1 APAAAPQGSA
11 QGPPPAAAAP
21 PPQERARR
29 RSAEIPA
36 SRLPKPHDY
45 FPFDVFCGRGADGL
59 LPEDLARE
67 LRYVRDHCMIPP
79 FPWGQVHYH
88 DFLVRNVLRDVPGD
102 LAELGMG
109 QGGMSLFLGRLGK
122 KYRRK
127 FLAVDSFEGL
137 PPPDVGKDNPYFLQG
152 DYRPTEAAGDNYE
165 NFLQYMKAFDVDDC
179 MTVKKAFFKDLD
191 IPPEF
196 ESFCFVHM
204 DSDLYDSVWDS
215 LEKVWDRVSEGGCI
229 VIDDFFHPVIMRK
242 AQQGPC
248 RAGRLLP
255 RQGRQRG
262 PAADVRRAH
271 VRGPHREGPVC
282 QDALAGEGG
291 RHAVPCHVR
300 PARPRR
306 ELLQLRVV
314 PHLRA
319 LPQGRREVRGQGG
332 RGGGAGSGGGA
343 ARRGPVADTR
353 ERRGLPGAAALPRR
367 RAKERMR
374 HHEIPPAAGGHV
386 RHHRGEHQR
395 SKGRRETDD
404 RDRHLSARPARAGP
418 PLSPSRPP
426 ERPNGRGTWAVAGAG
441 PRGARGG
448 RAPLRA
454 RRRGSAG
461 RLGCVSASPHPCCP
475 LPLVLSPAPR
485 FTSFCALLPLAREGA
500 QKARAMLA
508 QAPPVLSAP
517 GPLCVCPAF
526 HCNVVMVDG
535 PINCP
540 SMVCH

>member
-1 APAAAPQGSA
+1 GRKAPAAAPQGSA

-418 PLSPSRPP
+418 PLSPQASPSAAPP
-426 ERPNGRGTWAVAGAG
+426 P
-441 PRGARGG
+441 PSPP
-448 RAPLRA
+448 PLPC
-454 RRRGSAG
+454 
-461 RLGCVSASPHPCCP
+461 CVSASPHPCCP

>member
-1 APAAAPQGSA
+1 MAARSEGSSHAEMQRKHARSLTTEPRGTSPMKAESNGLQGLAPAA
-11 QGPPPAAAAP
+11 AAAAP

-229 VIDDFFHPVIMRK
+229 VIDDFFHH
-242 AQQGPC
+242 AQG
-248 RAGRLLP
+248 
-255 RQGRQRG
+255 
-262 PAADVRRAH
+262 
-271 VRGPHREGPVC
+271 
-282 QDALAGEGG
+282 
-291 RHAVPCHVR
+291 
-300 PARPRR
+300 
-306 ELLQLRVV
+306 
-314 PHLRA
+314 
-319 LPQGRREVRGQGG
+319 
-332 RGGGAGSGGGA
+332 
-343 ARRGPVADTR
+343 
-353 ERRGLPGAAALPRR
+353 
-367 RAKERMR
+367 
-374 HHEIPPAAGGHV
+374 
-386 RHHRGEHQR
+386 
-395 SKGRRETDD
+395 
-404 RDRHLSARPARAGP
+404 PARAVSDFFRARGASEDP
-418 PLSPSRPP
+418 PLMFVVPMYAVLIVKGQSARMRWLEREDGTRFPAMYGPRALDGNYYSFALCRICEPFLKAVERSAVRVAEAEAQALEAGQPAEALSRIRANAEAFLALLRYPD
-426 ERPNGRGTWAVAGAG
+426 AG
-441 PRGARGG
+441 PRSGCDIMRYLQPLEDMFDITEGSINGVKGAE
-448 RAPLRA
+448 
-454 RRRGSAG
+454 RRMIEIG
-461 RLGCVSASPHPCCP
+461 
-475 LPLVLSPAPR
+475 
-485 FTSFCALLPLAREGA
+485 
-500 QKARAMLA
+500 
-508 QAPPVLSAP
+508 
-517 GPLCVCPAF
+517 
-526 HCNVVMVDG
+526 
-535 PINCP
+535 I
-540 SMVCH
+540 